1 MGETQEAGTPSRTG
15 GGWLPRSVGGKGMKI
30 KSRDRLV
37 AQGDK
42 TSREAVVAILEET
55 LQGLDSYRTITNLL
69 RLEGSILCI
78 GDRRWDL
85 QKKRRVWVVGAGKA
99 ANAMARAVETVLGQW
114 ISGGLV
120 IVKTLEDG
128 DHLHRIEL
136 AVGGHPLPNNKGF
149 LATKRILELVD
160 AAGPEDLFVGLISG
174 GSSALMNH
182 PVQRVTLEDETEVT
196 RLLLE
201 RGARILELNA
211 VRRHISETNG
221 GRLAEKI
228 EKKGAEMINIV
239 ISDSVGDRPTVD
251 PTRPAVFFGTPVAP
265 DRTSLEDA
273 RQVLHR
279 YDLATKAP
287 RSVVE
292 YLNVDEPG
300 RETPKVLGS
309 SIHHFIVAGV
319 ADSAERA
326 KEAASR
332 RGIAPLVLTT
342 FLEGESREA
351 GTFLSSVAREV
362 LFNRRPVRPPCLLIA
377 SGETTTKIEG
387 AAGRGGPSQELAL
400 SLALEISGL
409 VGVCGLALDTD
420 GTDGPTDIAGGVV
433 DALTVSRAR
442 ASGLDG
448 HEYLKNHDSLSFLE
462 ALGDTILTGNTG
474 TNVCDLNLVY
484 IRPTAV
490 T

>member
-1 MGETQEAGTPSRTG
+1 
-15 GGWLPRSVGGKGMKI
+15 MKI
-30 KSRDRLV
+30 KNRDRLV
-37 AQGDK
+37 AQGD
-42 TSREAVVAILEET
+42 TASREPVVAILEET
-55 LQGLDSYRTITNLL
+55 LQALDAYRAIKDLL
-69 RLEGSILCI
+69 RLEGSTLRI

-85 QKKRRVWVVGAGKA
+85 KRKRRIWVVGAGKA
-99 ANAMARAVETVLGQW
+99 ANAMARAVEAVLGQW

-120 IVKTLEDG
+120 VVKALEDG
-128 DHLHRIEL
+128 DRLDRIEF
-136 AVGGHPLPNNKGF
+136 AVGGHPLPNKEGS

-160 AAGPEDLFVGLISG
+160 TASPEDLFVGLISG

-182 PVQRVTLEDETEVT
+182 PVKGVTLEDEIEVT

-228 EKKGAEMINIV
+228 EKKGAEMINLV

-251 PTRPAVFFGTPVAP
+251 PARPAIFFGTPVAP

-273 RQVLHR
+273 RQVLRR
-279 YDLATKAP
+279 YDLLTKVP
-287 RSVVE
+287 RLVVD
-292 YLNVDEPG
+292 YLNIDAPN
-300 RETPKVLGS
+300 RETPKAFGS
-309 SIHHFIVAGV
+309 SIQHFIIAGV

-332 RGIAPLVLTT
+332 RGIRPLVLTT

-351 GTFLSSVAREV
+351 GTFLSSVTREV
-362 LFNRRPVRPPCLLIA
+362 LFNGRPVPPPCLLIA

-400 SLALEISGL
+400 SFALEISGL
-409 VGVCGLALDTD
+409 EGVCGVALDTD
-420 GTDGPTDIAGGVV
+420 GTDGPTDIAGGIV
-433 DALTVSRAR
+433 DALTVNRAR
-442 ASGLDG
+442 TRSLDG
-448 HEYLKNHDSLSFLE
+448 HEHLKNHDSLSFLE

-484 IRPTAV
+484 IRPTAA

>member
-1 MGETQEAGTPSRTG
+1 
-15 GGWLPRSVGGKGMKI
+15 MKI
-30 KSRDRLV
+30 KNRDRLV

-42 TSREAVVAILEET
+42 ASREAVVAILEET

-69 RLEGSILCI
+69 RLEGSILRI
-78 GDRRWDL
+78 GDHRWDL

-120 IVKTLEDG
+120 IVKALEDG
-128 DHLHRIEL
+128 DRLHRIDL
-136 AVGGHPLPNNKGF
+136 AVGGHPLPNEDGF
-149 LATKRILELVD
+149 LASKRILEMVE
-160 AAGPEDLFVGLISG
+160 AAHPEDLFVGLISG

-182 PVQRVTLEDETEVT
+182 PVREVTLTDDLEVT

-228 EKKGAEMINIV
+228 EKKGAEMINII

-251 PTRPAVFFGTPVAP
+251 PTRPAIFFGTPVAP
-265 DRTSLEDA
+265 DRTSLQEA
-273 RQVLHR
+273 RQVLRR
-279 YDLATKAP
+279 YDLAARAP

-292 YLNVDEPG
+292 YLNADDPA
-300 RETPKVLGS
+300 RETPKAFGRRVQ
-309 SIHHFIVAGV
+309 HFVISGV

-326 KEAASR
+326 KEAASG
-332 RGIAPLVLTT
+332 RGITPLVLTT

-351 GTFLSSVAREV
+351 GTFLSSVVREIH
-362 LFNRRPVRPPCLLIA
+362 FNRRPVAPPCLLIA

-387 AAGRGGPSQELAL
+387 EIGRGGPSQELAL
-400 SLALEISGL
+400 SFALEIAGL
-409 VGVCGLALDTD
+409 KGVCGLALDTD
-420 GTDGPTDIAGGVV
+420 GTDGPTSIAGGIV
-433 DALTVSRAR
+433 DTLTLSRAHAR
-442 ASGLDG
+442 GLDG
-448 HEYLKNHDSLSFLE
+448 HEHLKKHDSSSFLE
-462 ALGDTILTGNTG
+462 AIGDILVTGNTG

-484 IRPTAV
+484 IRLVAEA
-490 T
+490 

>member
-1 MGETQEAGTPSRTG
+1 
-15 GGWLPRSVGGKGMKI
+15 MKV
-30 KSRDRLV
+30 KNGDRLV
-37 AQGDK
+37 AQGD
-42 TSREAVVAILEET
+42 TASRETMVAILEET
-55 LQGLDSYRTITNLL
+55 LQALDGYRTIANLL
-69 RLEGSILCI
+69 RLEGSILRI

-85 QKKRRVWVVGAGKA
+85 QTKRRVWVVGAGKA

-120 IVKTLEDG
+120 IVKALEDG
-128 DHLHRIEL
+128 DRLHRIDF
-136 AVGGHPLPNNKGF
+136 AVGGHPLPNHEGF

-160 AAGPEDLFVGLISG
+160 AASPEDLFVGLISG

-182 PVQRVTLEDETEVT
+182 PVQGVTLEDEIEVT

-221 GRLAEKI
+221 GRLAERI
-228 EKKGAEMINIV
+228 EKTGAEMINIV

-265 DRTSLEDA
+265 DRTSLDDA
-273 RQVLHR
+273 RQVLRR
-279 YDLATKAP
+279 YDLLPKAP
-287 RSVVE
+287 RSVVD
-292 YLNVDEPG
+292 YLNAEEPG
-300 RETPKVLGS
+300 RETPKVFGS
-309 SIHHFIVAGV
+309 RIQHFIVAGV

-332 RGIAPLVLTT
+332 RGITPVVLTT

-351 GTFLSSVAREV
+351 GTFLSSVTREI
-362 LFNRRPVRPPCLLIA
+362 LLNRRPVPPPCLLIA
-377 SGETTTKIEG
+377 SGETTTRIEG

-400 SLALEISGL
+400 SFALEISGL
-409 VGVCGLALDTD
+409 EGVCGVALDTD
-420 GTDGPTDIAGGVV
+420 GTDGPTDIAGGIV

-442 ASGLDG
+442 ARGFDG
-448 HEYLKNHDSLSFLE
+448 HEHLKNHDSLSFLE

-484 IRPTAV
+484 IRPTAAM
-490 T
+490 